1 MQEMKEKETAR
12 RKSLE
17 DRRESL
23 GLSQAFE
30 LGKRST
36 EEYVPITLLRE
47 TYQLTMIPAD
57 AQRWI
62 HWNLRSSALRGN
74 WTSHSDI
81 HHHDS
86 SRSQS
91 RRLTPRKPM
100 ATDDYRTTALLYF

>member
-36 EEYVPITLLRE
+36 EEYVSITLLRR
-47 TYQLTMIPAD
+47 TCQLTTILAD

-62 HWNLRSSALRGN
+62 HWSLRSSALRGN

-86 SRSQS
+86 RSQS
-91 RRLTPRKPM
+91 RRLTHRKPM